1 MAKKENT
8 RTTLGS
14 TVTTSR
20 DPAIQA
26 YMDARAA
33 SSQQQTNWDIASD
46 ISGQI
51 LQAGSAQ
58 REAVQLDED
67 NKRKELESYENQ
79 FSNNINKITENAGSL
94 GEEYFG
100 IATEEAKKM
109 QEEYMIAVKNEDK
122 EAQQKLKMKLQGL
135 STGVGSL
142 KESLNIAAELKN
154 DEELS
159 SGRTDQ
165 EKLISATCTDP
176 ANITYKD
183 GEWVWNNP
191 KYNSEDPKSKE
202 FFTQKDLDNSLG
214 MIESETFMKI
224 REFENSMNES
234 GMGFIDG
241 TNAAEFNVERI
252 KTSIGDQFITQD
264 NIMSLMHDD
273 TRGAG
278 ASRTFVNDL
287 RGYLDSVPNIYST
300 FGIDVDGDGIDG
312 NSPQDKKAIVQ
323 AIINKED
330 GNYNYEA
337 SKNIL
342 AEYLTMHAEQKF
354 YGKHPSGKS
363 LQERKTMQPEAGQ
376 TQKEFIQQ
384 GGIVG
389 MVNYGTGRF
398 NESTG
403 RFETMSDKDIAEIL
417 SEGDK

>member
-1 MAKKENT
+1 MAKKNT
-8 RTTLGS
+8 RSTLGS

-33 SSQQQTNWDIASD
+33 SSQQQTNWDVVSD
-46 ISGQI
+46 ISGQM
-51 LQAGSAQ
+51 LDASSRQ

-109 QEEYMIAVKNEDK
+109 QEEYMIAVRNEDK
-122 EAQQKLKMKLQGL
+122 ETQQKLKMKLQGL

-159 SGRTDQ
+159 AGRTDQ

-191 KYNSEDPKSKE
+191 KYNPEDPKSKE

-214 MIESETFMKI
+214 MIESETFMRI
-224 REFENSMNES
+224 REFENSQTATGMAYINGEGS
-234 GMGFIDG
+234 GF
-241 TNAAEFNVERI
+241 NAQRI

-273 TRGAG
+273 ARGVG
-278 ASRTFVNDL
+278 ISSNFVSDL
-287 RGYLDSVPNIYST
+287 RGYLDSIPDIYST

-312 NSPQDKKAIVQ
+312 NSPQDKKAIIQ

-330 GNYNYEA
+330 GNYNYES

-342 AEYLTMHAEQKF
+342 AEYLTMHAEEKF

-363 LQERKTMQPEAGQ
+363 LQERKAMQPEAGQ
-376 TQKEFIQQ
+376 TQKEFIQE